1 MPAKDGSMTK
11 AIGFDFDHT
20 LGVDNKLERIA
31 FVDVVR
37 RLSAQSGRAVDED
50 AAYAHI
56 DREIALFRAG
66 RCTLHE
72 ALTVAFRAVLGAAVP
87 SDAEQLFR
95 VHAVKL
101 VPRYVVA
108 LPGVSELLSQLD
120 ARLIPYAILTNGW
133 NPLQQRKAERIG
145 FDRPVLVSEEL
156 GVRKPQPEAFLALAA
171 VLATDA
177 RNVTYVGDDPQVDV
191 AGALAAGMQAIWF
204 DWEARTY
211 PEDLPRPT
219 AIVHRIADV
228 LDHLS

>member
-50 AAYAHI
+50 AAYANI
-56 DREIALFRAG
+56 DREIAFFRAG
-66 RCTLHE
+66 QCSLRE

-95 VHAVKL
+95 VRAVKL
-101 VPRYVVA
+101 VPRYVAA

-120 ARLIPYAILTNGW
+120 ARLVPYAILTNGW

-145 FDRPVLVSEEL
+145 FDRPVLVSEDL

-177 RNVTYVGDDPQVDV
+177 RSVTYVGDDPQVDV

-211 PEDLPRPT
+211 PANVPRPT
-219 AIVHRIADV
+219 AIVHRITDV